1 MYAAV
6 RKKTAGGAKTLS
18 YFWHWLGEHSRWRGF
33 SQGQGVGTGYLGCC
47 SGEKS
52 LRAPCLLPPPHP
64 GSGPPLSYFSQRT
77 GEERGFPANPRVE
90 EPVNFLS
97 LPGLGLLQGPMLPD
111 ALVPKALAS
120 FCDPLFFP
128 FCEFHSIF

>member
-1 MYAAV
+1 VERVLSGTGM
-6 RKKTAGGAKTLS
+6 GA
-18 YFWHWLGEHSRWRGF
+18 
-33 SQGQGVGTGYLGCC
+33 GYLGCC
-47 SGEKS
+47 SGKKS
-52 LRAPCLLPPPHP
+52 LRTPCLLPPPHP

-90 EPVNFLS
+90 EPINFLS
-97 LPGLGLLQGPMLPD
+97 LTRLGLLQGPMLPD